1 VQNGGKKEIISDATL
16 NRDSQP
22 RLSMGKSFVE
32 EVTGGLGK
40 KLRGGYDNFLGKNVE
55 AILKSFVLK
64 RR

>member
-1 VQNGGKKEIISDATL
+1 
-16 NRDSQP
+16 
-22 RLSMGKSFVE
+22 MGKSFVE